1 MTKKMKHNNFNK
13 NFSSTTFIEYS
24 KVIIK
29 QDVISS
35 EIIIIL
41 WPSLWNISILFLE
54 KDSNK

>member
-13 NFSSTTFIEYS
+13 NFSPTIFIEYS

-41 WPSLWNISILFLE
+41 WPSLWNIPILFLE

>member
-1 MTKKMKHNNFNK
+1 V
-13 NFSSTTFIEYS
+13 FIEYS

-29 QDVISS
+29 QDAISN

-41 WPSLWNISILFLE
+41 WPSLWNIPILLLE